1 MFYIHDEKNEKTLDN
16 GIIRTIKGHLDDLMV
31 CELKWNKGQVG
42 AVHSHPHRQCG
53 YIIKG
58 TFEAEIDGVKQIL
71 HGGDCFYTE
80 ANQPHGLVCLEDD
93 SLMLDIFTPHREDFL
108 RG

>member
-42 AVHSHPHRQCG
+42 AIHSHPHRQCG

-58 TFEAEIDGVKQIL
+58 TFEAEVDGVKHIL
-71 HGGDCFYTE
+71 CAGDCFYTE

-108 RG
+108 K

>member
-42 AVHSHPHRQCG
+42 AIHSHPHRQCG

-108 RG
+108 K